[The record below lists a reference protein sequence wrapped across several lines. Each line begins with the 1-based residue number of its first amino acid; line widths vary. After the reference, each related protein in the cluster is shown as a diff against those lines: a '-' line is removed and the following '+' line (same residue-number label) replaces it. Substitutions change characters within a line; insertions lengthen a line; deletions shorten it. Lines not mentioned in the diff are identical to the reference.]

1 MDSIQDARD
10 CRDARGRCGRS
21 RFRGRRMATGRSKS
35 SRFLLRDASDS
46 FFRHREKRTS
56 NGFSPGMPGMLPPFV
71 ERVFSATLDDDD
83 DDDDDDSGGGG
94 GGDGPPLCRA
104 SGPLVSRNGTR
115 SYSESVFFFWKI
127 NSFISLFA
135 RAAPFAGPANGDEYG
150 ARNAHWDKKGNG
162 STVVALST
170 DPDRQLGKRTKKPSK
185 QCRTQS
191 THRRARTDF
200 SHGTNPSSNES
211 NLLICSLYYN
221 TIVLC
226 QQKHRVSVNHEG
238 RCTSRVRW
246 EN

>member
-1 MDSIQDARD
+1 MDSRQGCPGCSLRLSSAFSRPLLMMMMMMMMMIVVVVVVVTGPRSAERP
-10 CRDARGRCGRS
+10 GRS
-21 RFRGRRMATGRSKS
+21 LAATGLARIP
-35 SRFLLRDASDS
+35 SRF
-46 FFRHREKRTS
+46 
-56 NGFSPGMPGMLPPFV
+56 
-71 ERVFSATLDDDD
+71 
-83 DDDDDDSGGGG
+83 
-94 GGDGPPLCRA
+94 
-104 SGPLVSRNGTR
+104 
-115 SYSESVFFFWKI
+115 FFFWKI